1 MHALLDAIPISPYL
15 FPMAKGKKLKKTDSQ
30 KKAKLSQATGQAPG
44 TMIHLGRESTAPV
57 GVTVY
62 AYNTD
67 NLVRSQ
73 NVVHTEVRSSVPPDH
88 NAWINIDGVHDTDII
103 QSMGDQFKLHPLVM
117 EDIVNTQERPKIENY
132 EHFLYFVM
140 TMADLG
146 EDGEI
151 LLEQVSIVLGENYIL
166 SFQEDPDDIFEPIR
180 NRLRKDGTR
189 VRKSSPDYLAYL
201 LLDAVVDRYFLILEV
216 LGERIDELEEELM
229 DNPVKDTL
237 QKIYSL
243 KREITKVR
251 RAVWPMR
258 EIVSNMQ
265 RESSML
271 MHAEN
276 EIFLRDFYDHIIRV
290 IDTVETYRD
299 AMASMIDLYISSSS
313 IRMNEIMKVL
323 TVISTI
329 FIPLTFLT
337 GFYGMNFDFMPELHS
352 EWSYPIIVGVMAL
365 MVAGQLIYFKRKKWL

>member
-1 MHALLDAIPISPYL
+1 
-15 FPMAKGKKLKKTDSQ
+15 MAKGNKRTAEAPQ
-30 KKAKLSQATGQAPG
+30 KKAKLSKATGQAPG
-44 TMIHLGRESTAPV
+44 TMIHLGRKSTAPV
-57 GVTVY
+57 GITVY
-62 AYNTD
+62 AYTQEH
-67 NLVRSQ
+67 LHQETQVPPEQ
-73 NVVHTEVRSSVPPDH
+73 VKTSVPKGH
-88 NAWINIDGVHDTDII
+88 NAWINIDGVHDTAIVKTI
-103 QSMGDQFKLHPLVM
+103 GDQFELHPLVL

-132 EHFLYFVM
+132 GHFLYFVM

-146 EDGEI
+146 PEGEI
-151 LLEQVSIVLGENYIL
+151 NMEQVSIILGENYIL

-180 NRLRKDGTR
+180 KRLRNEGTR

-229 DNPVKDTL
+229 DNPAKATL

-243 KREITKVR
+243 KREITQVR

-271 MHAEN
+271 MHEEN

-299 AMASMIDLYISSSS
+299 TMASMIDLYLSNSS
-313 IRMNEIMKVL
+313 IKMNEIMQVL

-352 EWSYPIIVGVMAL
+352 EYSYPIIVAVMAL
-365 MVAGQLIYFKRKKWL
+365 MVAGQLIYFKRKRWL

>member
-1 MHALLDAIPISPYL
+1 MGKDQVQ
-15 FPMAKGKKLKKTDSQ
+15 KGRQ
-30 KKAKLSQATGQAPG
+30 KAKQSKATGEAPG
-44 TMIHLGRESTAPV
+44 TLIHLGRKRNSPI
-57 GVTVY
+57 GVSFF
-62 AYNTD
+62 AYTPD
-67 NLVRSQ
+67 QLIQ
-73 NVVHTEVRSSVPPDH
+73 KEQIPPQELKSALPEGY
-88 NAWINIDGVHDTDII
+88 NAWINIDGVHDTSLVQAI
-103 QSMGDQFKLHPLVM
+103 GEQFGLHPLVL

-132 EHFLYFVM
+132 EDYLYFVM

-146 EDGEI
+146 PEGEI
-151 LLEQVSIVLGENYIL
+151 ILEQVSIILGKDHIL

-180 NRLRKDGTR
+180 KRLRNHASR
-189 VRKSSPDYLAYL
+189 VRKSAPDYLAYL
-201 LLDAVVDRYFLILEV
+201 LLDSVVDRYFLILET
-216 LGERIDELEEELM
+216 LGERIDQLEEELM
-229 DNPVKDTL
+229 DRPEKATL

-265 RESSML
+265 RESSLL

-276 EIFLRDFYDHIIRV
+276 EIFLRDFYDHILRV

-299 AMASMIDLYISSSS
+299 TMASMVDLYLSNSS
-313 IRMNEIMKVL
+313 IKMNEIMQVL

-352 EWSYPIIVGVMAL
+352 EWSYPIIVGIMAL
-365 MVAGQLIYFKRKKWL
+365 MVVAQLIYFKRKRWL